1 MIEVRVKDRVGEKIK
16 GFFPWIYNLEI
27 LEIKGKPKP
36 GDFVKVLD
44 SKKKVL
50 GYGYINPNTK
60 IAVRLL
66 SFDEKEEISKELV
79 KQRLLS
85 ALEYRKRLNINSN
98 AFRLIHSEGDFLPG
112 LIVDVFDQY
121 VVMEITTYGMVKMKN
136 WVLESLVELLK
147 PKGIYQKVS
156 DYAMNIE
163 GFEEEE
169 KILYGTV
176 PEVIKIW
183 EGDLEFYVDV
193 VKGQKTGFYLDQR
206 KARKMIRDLVKPGDV
221 CLDLFCHTGGFALNM
236 IKKGAKKVI
245 AVDMSER
252 ALNLGKENAKLNGLE
267 GIEWVEENA
276 FHFLRKLAK
285 EGSEF
290 DVIVIDPPS
299 FARTKAHVENALRGY
314 KELCVRALKIVKPG
328 GYIAIYSCSFH
339 ITREHLFEVILQAS
353 RDVKRAVRIVG
364 ESFQDLDHPWILQM
378 PNTLYLKGVYL
389 EVFR

>member
-1 MIEVRVKDRVGEKIK
+1 MIEVKVKDSAKEKIRA
-16 GFFPWIYNLEI
+16 FFPWVYNAEI

-44 SKKKVL
+44 VKKRFL

-66 SFDEKEEISKELV
+66 SFDEKEEINKDLI
-79 KQRLLS
+79 KQRILS
-85 ALEYRKRLNINSN
+85 ALEYRKSLNINSN
-98 AFRLIHSEGDFLPG
+98 AYRLVHSEADMLPG

-121 VVMEITTYGMVKMKN
+121 VVVEITTYGMTKLKN
-136 WVLESLVELLK
+136 WVVESLVELLK

-156 DYAMNIE
+156 NYAMNIE

-169 KILYGTV
+169 KTLYGAV
-176 PEVIKIW
+176 RELIKIW
-183 EGDLEFYVDV
+183 EEDLEFYVDV
-193 VKGQKTGFYLDQR
+193 LKGQKTGFYLDQR

-221 CLDLFCHTGGFALNM
+221 CLDAFCHTGGFALSM
-236 IKKGAKKVI
+236 IKKGAKKVV

-252 ALNLGKENAKLNGLE
+252 ALNIGKKNAELNGLE
-267 GIEWVEENA
+267 GIEWVESNA

-285 EGSEF
+285 EGSKF

-314 KELCVRALKIVKPG
+314 KELCVRGLKLVKPG
-328 GYIAIYSCSFH
+328 GYLAIYSCSFH
-339 ITREHLFEVILQAS
+339 VTREHLLEVILDAAM
-353 RDVKRAVRIVG
+353 DVKRLVRVVG

-378 PNTLYLKGVYL
+378 PNTLYLKGLYL
-389 EVFR
+389 QVF